1 MLIDVTELGWL
12 KASGTPY
19 EVGYALGQRG
29 REAVHSHLVKSDL
42 WKEVTS
48 VKHSLVVTRMANK
61 TSDLYPDIYEEIRG
75 LAKGLD
81 LPFDQVFTWNC
92 RGDILSDTSD
102 GCTTVQIPT
111 THTTKLQISGVQ
123 NTDERMIIAHNED
136 GLPFFDGECFIAEV
150 TGGESAG
157 AVDTGN
163 YSFISFCYPGSI
175 PGHTFAVTSS
185 GMVMTANNLRLTNVV
200 PEVPRMVLGRA
211 LLNCE
216 KIDDAR
222 ELLQSVPISG
232 GFHYTIAQ
240 GGDSRLLSLEFGGGA
255 YCEKIVETP
264 SLHANHAILGDEV
277 HQQQV
282 ITPSSL
288 DRQRRGKILVA
299 RPDKLPLEILRD
311 KAEHCLP
318 IWRRDADDPDNENT
332 IASAVFEIT
341 TSKISWTFHA
351 GASIKLLYES

>member
-12 KASGTPY
+12 KASGSPY
-19 EVGYALGQRG
+19 EVGYALGHRG
-29 REAVHSHLVKSDL
+29 RKAVHSHLVKCDL

-48 VKHSLVVTRMANK
+48 AKHSLVVTGMVNK
-61 TSDLYPDIYEEIRG
+61 TSDLYPDIFEEIRG

-81 LPFDQVFTWNC
+81 LPFNQVFAWNC

-111 THTTKLQISGVQ
+111 TQVPKLEISGVQ
-123 NTDERMIIAHNED
+123 KTGERMIIAHNED

-150 TGGESAG
+150 AGEE
-157 AVDTGN
+157 DTGN
-163 YSFISFCYPGSI
+163 YNFISFCYPGSI
-175 PGHTFAVTSS
+175 PGHTFALTGS
-185 GMVMTANNLRLTNVV
+185 GMVMTANNLRLKNIV
-200 PEVPRMVLGRA
+200 PEIPRMVLGRA
-211 LLNCE
+211 LLKCE
-216 KIDDAR
+216 KIDEARDLLKDA
-222 ELLQSVPISG
+222 PMSG

-240 GGDSRLLSLEFGGGA
+240 SGDSRLISIEFGGGA

-264 SLHANHAILGDEV
+264 SLHANHAILGDEG
-277 HQQQV
+277 HQQQL
-282 ITPSSL
+282 ITQSSL
-288 DRQRRGKILVA
+288 DRQKRGNVLIA
-299 RPDKLPLEILRD
+299 SSDKPPLEILRD
-311 KAEHCLP
+311 KAKNCLP